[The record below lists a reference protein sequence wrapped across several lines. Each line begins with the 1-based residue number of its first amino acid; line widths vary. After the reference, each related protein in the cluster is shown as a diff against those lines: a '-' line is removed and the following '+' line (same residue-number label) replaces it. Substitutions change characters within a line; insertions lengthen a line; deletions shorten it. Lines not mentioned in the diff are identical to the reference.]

1 MLRRLVVPLDGSC
14 LAEPVLPAVRR
25 LAATSLDVV
34 LLRVG
39 SLPRVIEEEPPL
51 TLVN

>member
-1 MLRRLVVPLDGSC
+1 MLRRLVVPLDGSR

-34 LLRVG
+34 LLRAG
-39 SLPRVIEEEPPL
+39 SLPRVIEEEASL
-51 TLVN
+51 TLAD